1 MQHESSKIS
10 QYAGPAQ
17 LNTTVAGHYN
27 KIIREVITISNKNH
41 AAKAA
46 QQNTDAYDVKIHA
59 VHLDGP
65 VLADVSATY
74 NRCFAMRGLKLVSGE
89 DGPYVTMPG
98 YQSAR
103 GFVEVCTT
111 NSPEVYEQLK
121 GAVLDAYR
129 QKLTQMREQSL
140 GAPKQEQAQNAPAQE
155 QIPTTVG
162 VKINTLREGPTLA
175 DASIDIGGAFTVNG
189 VRIVNSENGLFVGM
203 PGYRTASGYN
213 DICFP
218 CTTEFHEQVKN
229 SVLNGYQ
236 QAIAQIYDQTAAAA
250 PEQEQSAAPSM
261 GMAQSM

>member
-1 MQHESSKIS
+1 M
-10 QYAGPAQ
+10 
-17 LNTTVAGHYN
+17 AGHSN

-46 QQNTDAYDVKIHA
+46 QQNTGAYDVKIHA

-111 NSPEVYEQLK
+111 NSPEVYERLK

-140 GAPKQEQAQNAPAQE
+140 GATKQEQAQNAPARE

-203 PGYRTASGYN
+203 PGYRTVSGYN

-218 CTTEFHEQVKN
+218 CTSEFHEQVKN
-229 SVLNGYQ
+229 SVLNDYQ
-236 QAIAQIYDQTAAAA
+236 QAIAQVYDQTAAAA
-250 PEQEQSAAPSM
+250 QEQSAAPSM